1 MDQLLGEVEVAQE
14 ANEPTD
20 QAAGLLPEDPSQ
32 RRVGRRSLIGIS
44 GLSGDGIVSMDADDP
59 QRRRSGRRGRA
70 KGWSQ
75 DSDGG
80 PGRRLGN
87 ADAAE
92 AA

>member
-32 RRVGRRSLIGIS
+32 RRVGRRSLVGIS
-44 GLSGDGIVSMDADDP
+44 GVSGDGTVSMDAGTRRVAGQGDDVV
-59 QRRRSGRRGRA
+59 RRGGARTRI
-70 KGWSQ
+70 
-75 DSDGG
+75 GG

-87 ADAAE
+87 ADEAE